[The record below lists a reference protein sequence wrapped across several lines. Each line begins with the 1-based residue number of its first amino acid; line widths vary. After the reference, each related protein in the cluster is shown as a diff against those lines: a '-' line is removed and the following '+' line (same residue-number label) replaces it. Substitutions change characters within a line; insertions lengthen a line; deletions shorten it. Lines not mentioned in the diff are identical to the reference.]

1 MALPDLSFL
10 LQTQSPGS
18 LPEGQ
23 ALALQA
29 QAVTSTPDEAPLAA
43 LIAELRAYQMELEAQ
58 NKVLQYSQASA
69 ERASERFEALFASVP
84 LSLMVLDEH
93 DMVVQANAMAH
104 RSFQPTERDR
114 PLTALMPFV
123 SAHDAERVRLAFA
136 EARQQGQA
144 LATEVVFAQ
153 GEQVRITGDLHI
165 AFITLGHEGE
175 TPQHQYLC
183 AVIDQGPLLAERS
196 ALQERNEQL
205 RASEKRLEAVINSAL
220 DAIVCV
226 DQHQRITVFNPTA
239 AVLFQCSASDALG
252 SRLERFLPDAAQALG
267 FGQLTT
273 QAVLGEMTARTA
285 AGKELSVEVSVSFEH
300 HADGLSTTVF
310 ARDLTSR
317 KRTEA
322 QRSALETQLREA
334 HKMQALGTMAGGIAH
349 DFNNIVGAIL
359 GNVELAKTD
368 SSHQPQLLDSLL
380 EIEKAGRR
388 ARDLVRQILTFSR
401 NEPPARRAVHP
412 RHAIQESEKLLRMGL
427 PPAIELAI
435 DAPADLPPMLAD
447 PAQVEQALFNLTNN
461 AIHAIHNSMH
471 SGGKITIRARLA
483 LPDLGLVQRFDLQP
497 DNYIALTVQDNG
509 PGMDAATQ
517 ERIFEPFFTTK
528 PVGQGTGLGLAVVHG
543 LMRTHEGAV
552 EVHSHPGQGCTFTL
566 YFPLLPAS
574 TAAIFTAPR
583 LQRVKPLESA
593 ALPVTLHSAPQMQ
606 HHVMYVDDDA
616 AMVHLVQRLLRRRGY
631 QITTFEDPRAAVQA
645 LHATP
650 HAFDL
655 VVTDYNMPG
664 YCGLDL
670 LKAAQSIRPDLPVAL
685 ASGYVT
691 SEISEQALAA
701 GALAL
706 IHKPNDVSELCAI
719 VDQLLH
725 PNTHATTDWHER

>member
-1 MALPDLSFL
+1 MVATYSITDARKEKVSFAGPYFITGQGLLVAADNEDITGVDTLEGATVCSATGSTSIQRIKDEHPEVTATIIPVSSPGYGGSQYEGFFRALHAVVRQVPMNPTPNGRVNIITGHLSAADTRALKALLDASGLDYVLLPDLSQNLDGGHEETYNRLPQHGTTLEDISLMAGARITLELAPFCPEEY
-10 LQTQSPGS
+10 SPG
-18 LPEGQ
+18 
-23 ALALQA
+23 
-29 QAVTSTPDEAPLAA
+29 
-43 LIAELRAYQMELEAQ
+43 AY
-58 NKVLQYSQASA
+58 
-69 ERASERFEALFASVP
+69 
-84 LSLMVLDEH
+84 
-93 DMVVQANAMAH
+93 
-104 RSFQPTERDR
+104 
-114 PLTALMPFV
+114 
-123 SAHDAERVRLAFA
+123 
-136 EARQQGQA
+136 
-144 LATEVVFAQ
+144 
-153 GEQVRITGDLHI
+153 
-165 AFITLGHEGE
+165 
-175 TPQHQYLC
+175 
-183 AVIDQGPLLAERS
+183 
-196 ALQERNEQL
+196 
-205 RASEKRLEAVINSAL
+205 
-220 DAIVCV
+220 
-226 DQHQRITVFNPTA
+226 
-239 AVLFQCSASDALG
+239 
-252 SRLERFLPDAAQALG
+252 
-267 FGQLTT
+267 
-273 QAVLGEMTARTA
+273 
-285 AGKELSVEVSVSFEH
+285 
-300 HADGLSTTVF
+300 
-310 ARDLTSR
+310 
-317 KRTEA
+317 
-322 QRSALETQLREA
+322 LREA
-334 HKMQALGTMAGGIAH
+334 HG
-349 DFNNIVGAIL
+349 V
-359 GNVELAKTD
+359 
-368 SSHQPQLLDSLL
+368 P
-380 EIEKAGRR
+380 
-388 ARDLVRQILTFSR
+388 
-401 NEPPARRAVHP
+401 
-412 RHAIQESEKLLRMGL
+412 LLRMGL

-606 HHVMYVDDDA
+606 HRVMYVDDDA